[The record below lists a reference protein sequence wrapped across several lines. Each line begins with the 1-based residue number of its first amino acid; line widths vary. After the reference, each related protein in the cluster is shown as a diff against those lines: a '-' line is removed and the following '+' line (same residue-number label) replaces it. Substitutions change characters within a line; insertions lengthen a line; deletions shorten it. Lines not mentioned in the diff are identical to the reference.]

1 MDTSASPPVPTQK
14 TLSGWLGHI
23 ITLLL
28 AGTAGGVGYGTVEAR
43 INSLEVRMDNVE
55 NQVVMELRDVKED
68 LGDLRVRIAEMGQD
82 VRWLKEKSG
91 EIGSNPRLLDYN
103 IVWATEP
110 TTLTKRYL

>member
-1 MDTSASPPVPTQK
+1 MDTSASPSVPTQK

-55 NQVVMELRDVKED
+55 NQVLAEIRTLQQD
-68 LGDLRVRIAEMGQD
+68 LGDVRVRIAEMGSD
-82 VRWLKEKSG
+82 VRWLKEKS
-91 EIGSNPRLLDYN
+91 
-103 IVWATEP
+103 A
-110 TTLTKRYL
+110 K

>member
-1 MDTSASPPVPTQK
+1 MDTPASSPAPTQK

-55 NQVVMELRDVKED
+55 NQVLAEIRTLQQD
-68 LGDLRVRIAEMGQD
+68 LGDVRVRIAEMGSD
-82 VRWLKEKSG
+82 VRWLKEKS
-91 EIGSNPRLLDYN
+91 
-103 IVWATEP
+103 A
-110 TTLTKRYL
+110 K

>member
-1 MDTSASPPVPTQK
+1 MNASGTATVHAPK

-43 INSLEVRMDNVE
+43 IASLESRMDNME
-55 NQVVMELRDVKED
+55 NQVVLELRDVKED

-91 EIGSNPRLLDYN
+91 N
-103 IVWATEP
+103 
-110 TTLTKRYL
+110 

>member
-1 MDTSASPPVPTQK
+1 MDTPASPPATTQK

-55 NQVVMELRDVKED
+55 NQVLAEIRSLQQN
-68 LGDLRVRIAEMGQD
+68 LGDVRVRIAEMGSD
-82 VRWLKEKSG
+82 VRWLKEKS
-91 EIGSNPRLLDYN
+91 
-103 IVWATEP
+103 A
-110 TTLTKRYL
+110 K